1 MLPRFELTRML
12 LESSV
17 PSLTSLLLSNVVGSV
32 VIHKNIN
39 ENFTKVLKTVIS
51 AYLECLC
58 VLYFIQMKIR

>member
-1 MLPRFELTRML
+1 ML
-12 LESSV
+12 LKSSV

-51 AYLECLC
+51 TYLECLC